1 MDLQIKNAF
10 VVDFDSL
17 TFKKLNVGI
26 KDGVIVSLSQNEIQA
41 KENLD
46 GEGLYLSPGLIDCHC
61 HIEST
66 HLTPN
71 GFANTVSRFGT
82 LYAVADCHEIANVAG
97 IDGLNYFMDEAKN
110 SPINIFFAIPSCVPA
125 TPFAT
130 SGGKIDVDD
139 VKKLIKSE
147 LVLSL
152 GELMN
157 VMGVVNGEQRFLE
170 MIKITREAGKRV
182 NGHAPHLDLEVLRK
196 YKEKGVE
203 DDHESYGYDEIKQK
217 LELGF
222 FVFLREGSTEI
233 TDDQA
238 YKIIKEY
245 PNRVAFCTDDKTV
258 GDILRTGHINYNIK
272 KAIKNGVDPA
282 LALKVASFNGLK
294 YYGLDKYSEI
304 KVGNVANLVLFDE
317 EFNAKTVIVNGKT
330 LKEQKVISV
339 ETPDFLKNSIHVKT
353 PFSIPKV
360 KNKNIAIKVNDGSL
374 ITDKLTVEPFEGEY
388 DTERDLLKLV
398 VIERYGHGFSS
409 VCLIN
414 GFGLKKGAL
423 ASSLAHDCHNI
434 VAVGTSDKY
443 LTKSI
448 EKIIEMQGGQVA
460 YDGKNFTVLP
470 LEIGGIVTREEPQ
483 KVAKMVENLKLA
495 AHKLGCPPKSPFDML
510 SFMALEVI
518 PHLKLTDRGLFDVDK
533 FAYVGDENELPKGR

>member
-1 MDLQIKNAF
+1 MDLQIRNAL

-17 TFKKLNVGI
+17 TFKRLNVGI
-26 KDGVIVSLSQNEIQA
+26 KDGIIAKLSQSEISA
-41 KENLD
+41 KKNVD
-46 GEGLYLSPGLIDCHC
+46 GQGLYLSPGLIDCHC

-66 HLTPN
+66 HLTPS
-71 GFANTVSRFGT
+71 GFANIVSRFGT

-97 IDGLNYFMDEAKN
+97 IDGLSYFMDEAKN

-170 MIKITREAGKRV
+170 MIKIAKEAGKRV
-182 NGHAPHLDLEVLRK
+182 NGHAPHLDFEMLRK
-196 YKEKGVE
+196 YKERGAE

-233 TDDQA
+233 TENRA
-238 YKIIKEY
+238 YRIINEY
-245 PNRVAFCTDDKTV
+245 PDRIAFCTDDKTV
-258 GDILRTGHINYNIK
+258 GDILNTGHINYNVK
-272 KAIKNGVDPA
+272 KAVKNGINPA

-294 YYGLDKYSEI
+294 YYGLKKYSEI

-317 EFNAKTVIVNGKT
+317 KFNAKTVIVNGKP
-330 LKEQKVISV
+330 LRELKVISV
-339 ETPDFLKNSIHVKT
+339 KTPDFLKNSIHVKI
-353 PFSIPKV
+353 PFSIPKI

-374 ITDKLTVEPFEGEY
+374 ITDKLTVEPFESEY
-388 DTERDLLKLV
+388 DTEKDLLKLV

-409 VCLIN
+409 ACLIN

-443 LTKSI
+443 LTKAI
-448 EKIIEMQGGQVA
+448 EKIIEMQGGQVVF
-460 YDGKNFTVLP
+460 DGERFTTMP

-483 KVAKMVENLKLA
+483 KVAKTVESLKLA
-495 AHKLGCPPKSPFDML
+495 ADKLGCPLKSPFDML

-518 PHLKLTDRGLFDVDK
+518 PHIKLTDRGLFDVDK
-533 FAYVGDENELPKGR
+533 FTYIGDGNELSEGR